1 MAIHS
6 GYANIYDKFEFLI
19 NIDKKSIDTD
29 DIVQW
34 PKKLPQF
41 YETDIDEN
49 TFIQECIHFKT
60 YTKNVTEKKNNKIKV
75 YLHFLEIRI

>member
-19 NIDKKSIDTD
+19 NIDKKSINTD
-29 DIVQW
+29 DIVQG
-34 PKKLPQF
+34 PKNLPQF

-49 TFIQECIHFKT
+49 TFIQECIHFKLIRKMQRKKT
-60 YTKNVTEKKNNKIKV
+60 TKSKFI
-75 YLHFLEIRI
+75 YIF